1 MRILPF
7 LLLALAAPL
16 AAQTP
21 RPLTLDDAVRAAR
34 ENNPAYRRVMADVA
48 SAEADVRQA
57 RGAYFPEA
65 RLSLSTGASYAWT
78 ATGRDEF
85 GQPVTRNDGLLESQG
100 SNARQTLSLGSFTL
114 FDGGVRKG
122 QVRAARA
129 SVNAAR
135 AAIGAES
142 VRARGEVGRRYWTAV
157 RAERGIRLEAELLAS
172 ARERVEVTQRLM
184 RVAVRGPV
192 DVLGAEATA
201 AEQEGALERA
211 RGEHR
216 KALLDLR
223 QEMGTMDDAPLALVD
238 APPAPFD
245 PARLDAAALV
255 AGAVA
260 AHPLVMRAEASV
272 RAAEERVRAA
282 RAGRW
287 PTLGVSASA
296 GRDQYFSDYT
306 GLRTA
311 NPRNRTVGLSFDVG
325 LPLFDAYR
333 TSATIA
339 RARASSEV
347 SQADVAGARLAA
359 ERDVRAAL
367 IDLENAFRSA
377 TLADRTL
384 ALNRQRVELAQQQYR
399 VGGLAFPELQDATEA
414 AARAERDA
422 LSARFE
428 FATALASL
436 EERAGTSVAPR

>member
-65 RLSLSTGASYAWT
+65 RLSLSSGASYAWT

-85 GQPVTRNDGLLESQG
+85 GEPVTREGGLRESQG
-100 SNARQTLSLGSFTL
+100 SNARQTLSLGSLTL
-114 FDGGVRKG
+114 FDGGVRKRG
-122 QVRAARA
+122 VTAARA
-129 SVNAAR
+129 SVDAAR

-157 RAERGIRLEAELLAS
+157 RTERAIRLEAELLTS

-255 AGAVA
+255 AGAGGP
-260 AHPLVMRAEASV
+260 HPLLGGADRRFGAHHQ
-272 RAAEERVRAA
+272 RVR
-282 RAGRW
+282 RH
-287 PTLGVSASA
+287 
-296 GRDQYFSDYT
+296 
-306 GLRTA
+306 
-311 NPRNRTVGLSFDVG
+311 
-325 LPLFDAYR
+325 
-333 TSATIA
+333 
-339 RARASSEV
+339 RARH
-347 SQADVAGARLAA
+347 
-359 ERDVRAAL
+359 
-367 IDLENAFRSA
+367 
-377 TLADRTL
+377 
-384 ALNRQRVELAQQQYR
+384 QR
-399 VGGLAFPELQDATEA
+399 
-414 AARAERDA
+414 
-422 LSARFE
+422 
-428 FATALASL
+428 
-436 EERAGTSVAPR
+436 

>member
-1 MRILPF
+1 MRILIF
-7 LLLALAAPL
+7 LLALAGPL

-78 ATGRDEF
+78 ATGRNEF
-85 GQPVTRNDGLLESQG
+85 GEPVTRDILLESQG
-100 SNARQTLSLGSFTL
+100 SNARQTLSVGSLTL
-114 FDGGVRKG
+114 FDGGVRRRE
-122 QVRAARA
+122 VRAARA
-129 SVNAAR
+129 SVDAAR

-157 RAERGIRLEAELLAS
+157 RAERAIRLEAELLAS

-287 PTLGVSASA
+287 PTLGVSAVA
-296 GRDQYFSDYT
+296 GRDQYFSDYA
-306 GLRTA
+306 GLHTA
-311 NPRNRTVGLSFDVG
+311 NPRNRTVGLSLDVG

-347 SQADVAGARLAA
+347 SQADMAAARLAA

-367 IDLENAFRSA
+367 IDLENAYRSA

-384 ALNRQRVELAQQQYR
+384 ALNRERVELAQQQYR

-422 LSARFE
+422 LAARFA

-436 EERAGTSVAPR
+436 EERAGTAVAPR

>member
-1 MRILPF
+1 MLPF

-21 RPLTLDDAVRAAR
+21 RPLTLDEAVRAAR
-34 ENNPAYRRVMADVA
+34 ENNPAHRRVMADVA

-78 ATGRDEF
+78 ATGRDQF
-85 GQPVTRNDGLLESQG
+85 GQPVTRTDLLETQG
-100 SNARQTLSLGSFTL
+100 SSARQSLSLGSLTL
-114 FDGGVRKG
+114 FDGGVRKRG
-122 QVRAARA
+122 VRAARA
-129 SVNAAR
+129 SVDAAR
-135 AAIGAES
+135 AAIGAEA

-157 RAERGIRLEAELLAS
+157 RAERAIRLEAELLAS

-260 AHPLVMRAEASV
+260 AHPLVIRAEASV

-311 NPRNRTVGLSFDVG
+311 NPRNRNVGLSFDVG
-325 LPLFDAYR
+325 LPLWDAYR
-333 TSATIA
+333 TSAAVA

-367 IDLENAFRSA
+367 IDLENAYRSA

-422 LSARFE
+422 LAARFE

-436 EERAGTSVAPR
+436 EERAGTPVAPR